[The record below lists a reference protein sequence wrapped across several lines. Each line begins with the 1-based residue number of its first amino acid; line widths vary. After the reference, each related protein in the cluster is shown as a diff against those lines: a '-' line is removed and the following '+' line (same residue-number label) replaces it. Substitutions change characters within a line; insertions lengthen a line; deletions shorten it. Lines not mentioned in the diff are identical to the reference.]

1 MYVSKIRPSTYDA
14 HFVIEE
20 SEKFYIAK
28 TMQILN
34 FCIGFIEKYEKNGD
48 GTLVD
53 CKIDDFLAAYDILKY
68 IAEQDI
74 VIEDVADE

>member
-14 HFVIEE
+14 HLVIDEE
-20 SEKFYIAK
+20 EKYSIAK

-34 FCIGFIEKYEKNGD
+34 FCIGFIEKYEQKGG
-48 GTLVD
+48 GTLID
-53 CKIDDFLAAYDILKY
+53 CKLNDFLAAYRILKY

-74 VIEDVADE
+74 VIEDVQDE

>member
-34 FCIGFIEKYEKNGD
+34 FCVGFIEKYEKKRKWY
-48 GTLVD
+48 TSRL
-53 CKIDDFLAAYDILKY
+53 
-68 IAEQDI
+68 
-74 VIEDVADE
+74 

>member
-20 SEKFYIAK
+20 GEKYYIAK
-28 TMQILN
+28 AMQILN
-34 FCIGFIEKYEKNGD
+34 FCIGFIEKYKQDGD
-48 GTLVD
+48 GTLID
-53 CKIDDFLAAYDILKY
+53 CKLDDFLTAYNVLKY

-74 VIEDVADE
+74 IVEDVQDE